1 MIRVSVIIP
10 VYNGE
15 QYLKKCIESVLNQT
29 YTALDII
36 IINDGSTDH
45 TTEICRE
52 YGKKDQRIRFIDKE
66 NGGVTSARKAG
77 LNVASGKYTLFV
89 DADDWIPEN
98 AVERLVE
105 IAEEQGADFVSC
117 GFMQVEENSEEEH
130 YASLEAGVYELQGN
144 KSFFEK
150 MFYKG
155 ALEEWG
161 IWPTLW
167 GKLFLTEMV
176 RKSITNLDQRIFYG
190 EDAATVFETVLQTR
204 KVVILREALYY
215 YRYMNA
221 TSVSGRRNKLL
232 LDNMYYLYEY
242 LYHIFAEHE
251 CADILLKQL
260 KNYMIS
266 LMNHAGKL
274 LFDIPYN
281 LQQSEWLEIQIG
293 QWQKKYYDFIYARRE
308 MWALPLYELETARQI
323 ILYGTGDVAK
333 DFKKQ
338 LSVLSERELIAWID
352 SAEPQKEQQKQLHA
366 IITERTYDTVIMAAP
381 TEEVY
386 MEGKK
391 TLTGAGID
399 EKYII
404 WKKPVRLELNN
415 IQFWENEGV

>member
-36 IINDGSTDH
+36 IINECSTDH

-117 GFMQVEENSEEEH
+117 GFMQVEENREEEH

-221 TSVSGRRNKLL
+221 TSVSGRRN
-232 LDNMYYLYEY
+232 NFCWIICITFMSIYIIYLQSMSVQ
-242 LYHIFAEHE
+242 ISM
-251 CADILLKQL
+251 LKQL

-281 LQQSEWLEIQIG
+281 LQQSEWLELQIG

-308 MWALPLYELETARQI
+308 MWRCRCMSWKQHVRSFYMERVMLQK
-323 ILYGTGDVAK
+323 ILK
-333 DFKKQ
+333 SSF
-338 LSVLSERELIAWID
+338 RCC
-352 SAEPQKEQQKQLHA
+352 QKE
-366 IITERTYDTVIMAAP
+366 
-381 TEEVY
+381 
-386 MEGKK
+386 
-391 TLTGAGID
+391 
-399 EKYII
+399 
-404 WKKPVRLELNN
+404 N
-415 IQFWENEGV
+415 

>member
-117 GFMQVEENSEEEH
+117 GFMQVEENREEEH

-281 LQQSEWLEIQIG
+281 LQQSEKG
-293 QWQKKYYDFIYARRE
+293 HRRK
-308 MWALPLYELETARQI
+308 RQR
-323 ILYGTGDVAK
+323 D
-333 DFKKQ
+333 
-338 LSVLSERELIAWID
+338 RE
-352 SAEPQKEQQKQLHA
+352 SCGK
-366 IITERTYDTVIMAAP
+366 AA
-381 TEEVY
+381 V
-386 MEGKK
+386 
-391 TLTGAGID
+391 
-399 EKYII
+399 
-404 WKKPVRLELNN
+404 
-415 IQFWENEGV
+415 